1 MQAGGRR
8 QPGEFREHLYPA
20 GRLVASAIQPYP
32 RGSRSTVSA
41 YVIAAAGVAVP
52 TVLGLVTGAPLLALA
67 VAFAVIGVLLFV
79 AGVGIERQ
87 LHGDSGIRL
96 ELKMSG
102 QWIQLGVWNGRS
114 KTADFTGTVESIEPG
129 PPHGRPPGWAVP
141 WFVGAQSSTGSIA
154 PHDRRY
160 LLLGYGEITRR
171 DRDGELA
178 GCIAFQSAGQSEIPF
193 NYENTAEFEARQ
205 PITITV
211 KVRRHDPPAS
221 SEGEFLIEF
230 PPLGGGR
237 LPAHPTIMPV
247 RKPWS
252 TRG

>member
-8 QPGEFREHLYPA
+8 QPGEFREYLFAA
-20 GRLVASAIQPYP
+20 GRLVASAVQPYP
-32 RGSRSTVSA
+32 RRWRSTVSA

-52 TVLGLVTGAPLLALA
+52 TVLGLVTGAPLLALV
-67 VAFAVIGVLLFV
+67 VAFAVIALLLFV

-87 LHGDSGIRL
+87 LHGDSGIWL
-96 ELKMSG
+96 EPTMSG
-102 QWIQLGVWNGRS
+102 QWIQLGVWNGLS
-114 KTADFTGTVESIEPG
+114 KTADFTGTVENIEPV
-129 PPHGRPPGWAVP
+129 PPRGRPPSWEVP
-141 WFVGAQSSTGSIA
+141 WFVGSQSSTGSIA

-160 LLLGYGEITRR
+160 LILGYGEIARR
-171 DRDGELA
+171 DSDGELA
-178 GCIAFQSAGQSEIPF
+178 GCIALQSAGQSEVPF
-193 NYENTAEFEARQ
+193 NYENTAEFLARK

-221 SEGEFLIEF
+221 AEGEFLIEF
-230 PPLGGGR
+230 PSLDGGR
-237 LPAHPTIMPV
+237 LPAHPMIMPV